1 MTDFGFAARQGSAG
15 QGTARLG
22 LAGHSRARQGKET
35 K

>member
-15 QGTARLG
+15 QGTAGLG